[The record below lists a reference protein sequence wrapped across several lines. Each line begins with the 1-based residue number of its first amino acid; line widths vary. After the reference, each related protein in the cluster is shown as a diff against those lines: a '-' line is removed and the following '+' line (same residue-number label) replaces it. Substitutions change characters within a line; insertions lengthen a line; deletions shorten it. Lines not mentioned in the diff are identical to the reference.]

1 MPLIDLKTNLK
12 SLRFGNDRPGNG
24 SSADAKGAFAV
35 FKSLD
40 PIIPPNED
48 EEVGKSG
55 LGFSS
60 SNDWGFRGGLLRP
73 GAAVEDVER
82 LFKLYTKTR
91 VGLSFNAKQIAQG
104 LLADPFQ
111 VWNPFA
117 VSIQSGLNIPGVGHY
132 PAFFNPSP
140 ESFGDFLNPLA
151 LGPTDLRSVS
161 DSNPLKPGQ
170 VDVYRMGNPALG
182 TNPLLKGTL
191 LGNPIGTPIRRK
203 RGVSKDGTKQLF
215 NVVYTKDKEGIQ
227 VEDTA
232 DKMAMKPLYTSTDG
246 VDDDMSN
253 SDFIKFRISVV
264 NNDNPEERTWITF
277 RAFIDSFSDSY
288 GASWGEN
295 KFIGRGESFYTY
307 GGFNRDIS
315 LGFRI
320 AAQSRQEQLPLYEKI
335 TYLASLC
342 APDYSEAGFMR
353 GNLIYLTVGDY
364 LVDVPGVLKGLSFG
378 GFEESP
384 WEIAKKADGSPLA
397 DGMLFGENIAQ
408 LPQTLTVSGFNFAPI
423 HNFVPQKGSKFI
435 GYDIENPKGIITPQ
449 TNKTAMYKYL
459 DGKWGV

>member
-1 MPLIDLKTNLK
+1 MPLIDLKTDLK
-12 SLRFGNDRPGNG
+12 SLKFGNDRPNNG
-24 SSADAKGAFAV
+24 SSKQPFVQAEIPALDAAV
-35 FKSLD
+35 TAVTGMT
-40 PIIPPNED
+40 
-48 EEVGKSG
+48 VG
-55 LGFSS
+55 
-60 SNDWGFRGGLLRP
+60 NDWFFRGGLLRV
-73 GAAVEDVER
+73 GAALDDTER
-82 LFKLYTKTR
+82 MLKLYGQTTT
-91 VGLSFNAKQIAQG
+91 GLAFNAKQLALG
-104 LLADPFQ
+104 LLAEPTQ
-111 VWNPFA
+111 IWNP
-117 VSIQSGLNIPGVGHY
+117 LTIPLQQIPNALGFGHI
-132 PAFFNPSP
+132 PAFINPDIL
-140 ESFGDFLNPLA
+140 SFFSQPFP
-151 LGPTDLRSVS
+151 GPTDLRSVS
-161 DSNPLKPGQ
+161 DSNPLKPGNK
-170 VDVYRMGNPALG
+170 DVYRMGNPALG

-246 VDDDMSN
+246 VDDNMSN

-264 NNDNPEERTWITF
+264 DNDNPAQRTWITF

-435 GYDIENPKGIITPQ
+435 GYDIANPTGRITPQ
-449 TNKTAMYKYL
+449 TDKTAMYKYL
-459 DGKWGV
+459 DGNWESSIPIVLVS

>member
-1 MPLIDLKTNLK
+1 MPLIDLKTDLK
-12 SLRFGNDRPGNG
+12 SLKFGNDRPNNG
-24 SSADAKGAFAV
+24 SSKQPFVQAEIPALDAAITAV
-35 FKSLD
+35 TGMT
-40 PIIPPNED
+40 
-48 EEVGKSG
+48 VG
-55 LGFSS
+55 
-60 SNDWGFRGGLLRP
+60 NDWFFRGGLLRV
-73 GAAVEDVER
+73 GAALDDTER
-82 LFKLYTKTR
+82 MLKLYGQTTT
-91 VGLSFNAKQIAQG
+91 GLAFNAKQLALG
-104 LLADPFQ
+104 LLADPLQ
-111 VWNPFA
+111 IWNPFTVPLQQLPNA
-117 VSIQSGLNIPGVGHY
+117 LGFGHI
-132 PAFFNPSP
+132 PAFINPDIL
-140 ESFGDFLNPLA
+140 SFFSQPFP
-151 LGPTDLRSVS
+151 GPTDLRSVS
-161 DSNPLKPGQ
+161 DSNPLKPGNF
-170 VDVYRMGNPALG
+170 DVYRMGNPALG

-264 NNDNPEERTWITF
+264 NNDKPEERTWITF

-378 GFEESP
+378 GFEESS
-384 WEIAKKADGSPLA
+384 WETAKKADGSPL
-397 DGMLFGENIAQ
+397 DKEEDVAQ
-408 LPQTLTVSGFNFAPI
+408 LPHTLTVSGFSFAPI

-435 GYDIENPKGIITPQ
+435 GYDIGNQTGIITPLESYTKSPSPVIQ
-449 TNKTAMYKYL
+449 TKTLTKL
-459 DGKWGV
+459 GLGFE

>member
-1 MPLIDLKTNLK
+1 MPLIDLKTDLK
-12 SLRFGNDRPGNG
+12 SLKFGNDRPNSG
-24 SSADAKGAFAV
+24 SSKQPFVQTEIPALDAAV
-35 FKSLD
+35 TAVTGMT
-40 PIIPPNED
+40 
-48 EEVGKSG
+48 VG
-55 LGFSS
+55 
-60 SNDWGFRGGLLRP
+60 NDWFFRGGLLRV
-73 GAAVEDVER
+73 GAALDDAER
-82 LFKLYTKTR
+82 MLKLYFQTTT
-91 VGLSFNAKQIAQG
+91 GLAFNAKQLALG
-104 LLADPFQ
+104 LIADPTQ
-111 VWNPFA
+111 VWNP
-117 VSIQSGLNIPGVGHY
+117 LTIPLQQIPNALGFGHI
-132 PAFFNPSP
+132 PAFINPDIKNFFSQP
-140 ESFGDFLNPLA
+140 FP
-151 LGPTDLRSVS
+151 GPTDYRSVS
-161 DSNPLKPGQ
+161 NANPLKPG
-170 VDVYRMGNPALG
+170 DSDAYKMGNPATG
-182 TNPLLKGTL
+182 TNSLLKGTL

-215 NVVYTKDKEGIQ
+215 NVVYTKAALGIPLP
-227 VEDTA
+227 ETA
-232 DKMAMKPLYTSTDG
+232 DKMAMKPLYNSTDG
-246 VDDDMSN
+246 VAQDMEN

-264 NNDNPEERTWITF
+264 NNDNPSERTWITF

-384 WEIAKKADGSPLA
+384 WETAKKENGTPL
-397 DGMLFGENIAQ
+397 GENIAQ
-408 LPQTLTVSGFNFAPI
+408 LPQTLSVSGFTFAPI

-435 GYDIENPKGIITPQ
+435 GYDIANPTGIITPQ
-449 TNKTAMYKYL
+449 TAKDAMYKYNA
-459 DGKWGV
+459 DNKWEVFQPE

>member
-1 MPLIDLKTNLK
+1 MPLIELKTNLK
-12 SLRFGNDRPGNG
+12 SLRFGNDRPANA
-24 SSADAKGAFAV
+24 SSANAKGAFAV
-35 FKSLD
+35 FKTLD
-40 PIIPPNED
+40 PIIPSNED
-48 EEVGKSG
+48 EETGEV
-55 LGFSS
+55 GFSS
-60 SNDWGFRGGLLRP
+60 SNDWGIRGGLLRP
-73 GAAVEDVER
+73 GAAAEDVER
-82 LFKLYTKTR
+82 LFKLYTKTN

-151 LGPTDLRSVS
+151 LGPTDLRSS
-161 DSNPLKPGQ
+161 TKLKPGES
-170 VDVYRMGNPALG
+170 DVYRMGNPALG

-203 RGVSKDGTKQLF
+203 RGVSKDGLKQLF
-215 NVVYTKDKEGIQ
+215 NVVYTKDKVG
-227 VEDTA
+227 VPFEDTA
-232 DKMAMKPLYTSTDG
+232 DKMAMKSLYTSVGGQDG
-246 VDDDMSN
+246 VANDMSN

-264 NNDNPEERTWITF
+264 NNDNPAERTWITF

-295 KFIGRGESFYTY
+295 KFVGRGESFYTY

-320 AAQSRQEQLPLYEKI
+320 AVQSRQEQKPLYEKI

-342 APDYSEAGFMR
+342 APDYSPAGFMR

-378 GFEESP
+378 GFEESS
-384 WEIAKKADGSPLA
+384 WETAKKADGSPLDPKEA
-397 DGMLFGENIAQ
+397 VAQ
-408 LPQTLTVSGFNFAPI
+408 LPHTLTVSSFSFAPI

-435 GYDIENPKGIITPQ
+435 GYDVANPTGIITPGGGEV
-449 TNKTAMYKYL
+449 TVEAAKIL
-459 DGKWGV
+459 DGFFA